1 MVCRSIPL
9 LLVIGLSLASLSVG
23 AADAPD
29 VSRLKKLRGEIETLQ
44 NTLKSDKKEKSQIFL
59 ELRQADLQI
68 NVISRALRTTGKEL
82 KKQQRAHD
90 RIRAETRDLKYQ
102 LDQQREQLS
111 QFMRAGYSAGQ
122 QPALK
127 LLLNQSDPAE
137 VGRTLTYYHYLTE
150 AQLEV
155 IKETRQAVDRLSAA
169 EEALRQQTRK
179 LEQVQLAQQTQY
191 QSLLDTKQ
199 ARKEVLAQLEQRIKT
214 KEQKLQQ
221 LIENERRLARLLK
234 DLEQRAEAERFQG
247 RSLGSLK
254 NQLQWPA
261 KGKILHRFGSFR
273 HQGGLRWQGVKIGA
287 REGEDVYA
295 IAPGKVI
302 FADWL
307 RGYGLTLIID
317 HGEGY
322 MSIYSHNQGLYKDRG
337 DHVDARELIAEVGSS
352 GGNSEPGLYFEIR
365 HKGKPVNPAR
375 WCR

>member
-1 MVCRSIPL
+1 MVCRSIQL
-9 LLVIGLSLASLSVG
+9 LLVIGLSLASLNVG
-23 AADAPD
+23 ADAPD
-29 VSRLKKLRGEIETLQ
+29 VSKLKKLRGEIETLQ

-68 NVISRALRTTGKEL
+68 NVISRALRKTGKEL

-137 VGRTLTYYHYLTE
+137 AGRTLTYYHYLTE

-155 IKETRQAVDRLSAA
+155 IDKTRQAVDRLSAA

-179 LEQVQLAQQTQY
+179 LEQAQQAQQTQY

-199 ARKEVLAQLEQRIKT
+199 ARKKVLAQLEQRIKT

-221 LIENERRLARLLK
+221 LIENERRLARLLE
-234 DLEQRAEAERFQG
+234 DLEQRAEADRFQG
-247 RSLGSLK
+247 KSLGLLK
-254 NQLQWPA
+254 NRLQWPA
-261 KGKILHRFGSFR
+261 KGRILHRFGSSR
-273 HQGGLRWQGVKIGA
+273 HQGDLRWQGVKIGA

-337 DHVDARELIAEVGSS
+337 DHVDTRELIAEVGSS